1 MPAIT
6 RTRAAA
12 IRWAEAYPADCDGGW
27 NIHQF
32 AAGDITEQE
41 FCERTGMFPPDSDG
55 SWAATEIARQS
66 RIRRV

>member
-1 MPAIT
+1 MTTYT

-12 IRWAEAYPADCDGGW
+12 IRWADAYRADCDGGW
-27 NIHQF
+27 NIHLF
-32 AAGDITEQE
+32 ADGVITEQE
-41 FCERTGMFPPDSDG
+41 FCERTGIFPPDSDG